1 MRVSIEKGNNP
12 DYHNKLVSIHVS
24 FLTTITSFMIN
35 EIYMAQMFAPF
46 GKLVDCVVKQH
57 ALTIDPPKQCGY
69 GFLYFSDMESAHNV
83 MQALAAD
90 PTLNGVKYDC
100 KLSNAPPVDSSRKEH
115 HIRQA
120 KQQQQQLQL
129 QQQYASQLPHS
140 MKANGMGPSMDMPKM
155 YGQLPPSVPMGLMG
169 MGMPPSA
176 PLPDSYRQFRPSP
189 ASALGFPPSQH
200 NSHHLPPANSFSR
213 TGPSSGLGGYLGP
226 HGLDSFGG
234 SSDMSSP
241 PQSGIS
247 NSPSTMGMSMTNSP
261 IFMSNAQPFPSSS
274 GLYALSGGSH
284 SLGYA
289 QSAPFYAQAQPAFG
303 NNPSSAQSQPP
314 GVMDMYATQQ
324 AANLLRNSF
333 ATYPPR

>member
-1 MRVSIEKGNNP
+1 
-12 DYHNKLVSIHVS
+12 
-24 FLTTITSFMIN
+24 MIN
-35 EIYMAQMFAPF
+35 EIYLAQMFAPF

-83 MQALAAD
+83 MQSLAAD

-129 QQQYASQLPHS
+129 QQQYASQLPHG
-140 MKANGMGPSMDMPKM
+140 MKAYGMGPSMDMPKM

-169 MGMPPSA
+169 MGMGMPPSA
-176 PLPDSYRQFRPSP
+176 PMPDSYRQFRPSP
-189 ASALGFPPSQH
+189 ASAPGFPPSQH
-200 NSHHLPPANSFSR
+200 SSHHLPPASSFSR
-213 TGPSSGLGGYLGP
+213 NGPSSGLGGYLGP
-226 HGLDSFGG
+226 QGLDSFGG
-234 SSDMSSP
+234 SSDLSSP

-274 GLYALSGGSH
+274 GMYALSGGSH

-289 QSAPFYAQAQPAFG
+289 QSAPFYAPAQPAFG
-303 NNPSSAQSQPP
+303 NNLSSAQSQPQ